1 MGSVQTSVGQLSRSG
16 SLGSGSASVME
27 RGGVG
32 EDLPRGGGPGDRS
45 SSDDDDAEAG
55 TRALVT
61 SGRSDGGTHHRGS
74 NQRSAGGG
82 SRGNL
87 ADVSAPVRVSSAED
101 VDYMEHARTIDE
113 QYLTPL
119 FTLQEGDRDGAN

>member
-1 MGSVQTSVGQLSRSG
+1 
-16 SLGSGSASVME
+16 ME

-32 EDLPRGGGPGDRS
+32 EDRPRGGGGPGDRFSDDRS